1 MEGTRYLWYH
11 LFFLHIFVDHIY
23 IYGSYPSLLYH
34 TSLNCTLHYW
44 NLEIKVLAS
53 RDICQLCWNCS
64 HPCPMLGIH
73 LYYAC
78 GMWIG
83 MRSGHECWLW
93 IHFWVL
99 LELYLAFSVGL
110 TEHDLC
116 TGITN
121 DSKEPNK
128 AGGRWP
134 PSPPQTSVLLGC
146 LRQRRSR
153 HRLRLNAPMLES
165 GNRITRTRTARPLAP
180 SRNVMCLLFGTA
192 LQLGL
197 IVLLACHGKCTLGLS
212 HIPC

>member
-1 MEGTRYLWYH
+1 MLTMDP
-11 LFFLHIFVDHIY
+11 FLSAAV
-23 IYGSYPSLLYH
+23 
-34 TSLNCTLHYW
+34 
-44 NLEIKVLAS
+44 
-53 RDICQLCWNCS
+53 
-64 HPCPMLGIH
+64 
-73 LYYAC
+73 
-78 GMWIG
+78 
-83 MRSGHECWLW
+83 
-93 IHFWVL
+93 

-128 AGGRWP
+128 AGSRWP

-146 LRQRRSR
+146 LRQRRSRRHR

-180 SRNVMCLLFGTA
+180 SRNVMCLLFGT

-197 IVLLACHGKCTLGLS
+197 TVLLA
-212 HIPC
+212 